1 METYEQQNLI
11 THEESMDEW
20 QGNSL
25 ESQPFITAHRGD
37 MRGETIKRRIG
48 LVHAIA
54 LVVGGIIGS
63 GIFISPRYVVRN
75 ASSLGET
82 LLVWVVGGVLSL
94 LGGLCF
100 CELGTVIKKS
110 GGEYVYLKLAYG
122 PFVGFLY
129 IWVNVLFLEPSS
141 FAIVSLTFGLYATQ
155 PFFPS
160 PGKTSANSAGVECH
174 APLIVVKLLAA
185 CAICILTA
193 VNCISIRLAARAQV
207 TFTSFK
213 IMAVASIVTVAVI
226 RLLSGDATELRQN
239 VFRGSAVSPGSI
251 GHAFYSVMWA
261 YGGWNGLNS
270 ITEEVKN
277 PDKNFPRTIMISIPL
292 VTLCY
297 VLMNLAYFSVLTKQE
312 ILASDA
318 VALTFADR

>member
-1 METYEQQNLI
+1 M
-11 THEESMDEW
+11 
-20 QGNSL
+20 
-25 ESQPFITAHRGD
+25 
-37 MRGETIKRRIG
+37 
-48 LVHAIA
+48 
-54 LVVGGIIGS
+54 
-63 GIFISPRYVVRN
+63 
-75 ASSLGET
+75 
-82 LLVWVVGGVLSL
+82 
-94 LGGLCF
+94 
-100 CELGTVIKKS
+100 
-110 GGEYVYLKLAYG
+110 
-122 PFVGFLY
+122 
-129 IWVNVLFLEPSS
+129 LFLEPSS

-174 APLIVVKLLAA
+174 APLIVMKLLAA
-185 CAICILTA
+185 CAIFILTA

-226 RLLSGDATELRQN
+226 RLLCGDATELRQN

-261 YGGWNGLNS
+261 YGGWTGLNS

-292 VTLCY
+292 VILCY

-318 VALTFADR
+318 VALTFADRLSPVFGAIMPVIVSLSCIGSLNAGLFGTSSLVFNSQGKTVAVVFSDGSQKFPISYPRHFDALNSGTSNADTNEC